1 MTYAESLASIGAAAD
16 AEVASLLLSLN
27 AAQSDLADALDANV
41 AQDAA
46 HAAEVAALEARI
58 ADLEAQVAALTPTD
72 PVDPDPVT
80 PAPTGALRYRPPVL
94 VNPTTIT
101 LTNASRKATMDPT
114 KDYIVRL
121 GEVID
126 TPSGIELN
134 GGRNVVL
141 IGGTIR
147 FSRDYSGGVV
157 TELGKKNRAVF
168 IKGLSTQTAPRTVHI
183 EGLHIAG
190 DFTWEGINV
199 DSQSEP
205 NLTVTLQNIRVD
217 RINVY
222 LPGTT
227 GSHEGGDVFQCWNGP
242 TELRIDRLT
251 GADCRYQGLFIQ
263 SNAFGTGV
271 ERPYTISR
279 VNLSGRQPSSAYLL
293 WHASPS
299 SIPLNVS
306 DVWVDSTDAWPDGCI
321 WPKDG
326 NATWKAQRGTP
337 PGGDF
342 VPAGVAGVGYVSPG
356 YL

>member
-1 MTYAESLASIGAAAD
+1 MTYSESLASIGAAAD
-16 AEVASLLLSLN
+16 AEVASLTS
-27 AAQSDLADALDANV
+27 ALDAAQADLAAARADAVEAAAGYEALV
-41 AQDAA
+41 AS
-46 HAAEVAALEARI
+46 LEARI

-72 PVDPDPVT
+72 PVDPPPPPP
-80 PAPTGALRYRPPVL
+80 PAGALRYKPPTL
-94 VNPTTIT
+94 VNPVTIT
-101 LTNASRKATMDPT
+101 LTNANRKATMLPGQ
-114 KDYIVRL
+114 DYIIRL

-126 TPSGIELN
+126 TASGIELN

-205 NLTVTLQNIRVD
+205 GLIVQLQNIRVD
-217 RINVY
+217 RINVF

-271 ERPYTISR
+271 ERPYSISR

-293 WHASPS
+293 WHSSPS
-299 SIPLNVS
+299 SIPLNID

-326 NATWKAQRGTP
+326 NRTWRANRGTP